1 MALVFSTL
9 AVVTFG
15 GAYAV
20 LGYLGQTAVAE
31 LHWITAPQMVDALGL
46 SEATPGP
53 LILVT
58 QFVGFLA
65 GYHADGIGLAL
76 LAGLLALWVTN
87 IPCFLWI
94 FLFAPHLE
102 KLMSVAWL
110 GRGLTGVTAAV
121 VGMIASISIWFAGQ
135 IWFAAH
141 TRFAL
146 GPFDISLPQW
156 HSVDGLVFSLSAI
169 STILLIWCKWNI
181 LWVLPATALMS
192 AAVSFL

>member
-1 MALVFSTL
+1 MLWLVKDGFLTKVALVFSTL

-76 LAGLLALWVTN
+76 LAGLLAL
-87 IPCFLWI
+87 
-94 FLFAPHLE
+94 
-102 KLMSVAWL
+102 
-110 GRGLTGVTAAV
+110 
-121 VGMIASISIWFAGQ
+121 
-135 IWFAAH
+135 
-141 TRFAL
+141 
-146 GPFDISLPQW
+146 
-156 HSVDGLVFSLSAI
+156 
-169 STILLIWCKWNI
+169 
-181 LWVLPATALMS
+181 
-192 AAVSFL
+192 

>member
-31 LHWITAPQMVDALGL
+31 LNWSTAPQMVDALGL

-94 FLFAPHLE
+94 FRFAPHLE

-121 VGMIASISIWFAGQ
+121 VGVIASISI
-135 IWFAAH
+135 
-141 TRFAL
+141 
-146 GPFDISLPQW
+146 
-156 HSVDGLVFSLSAI
+156 
-169 STILLIWCKWNI
+169 
-181 LWVLPATALMS
+181 
-192 AAVSFL
+192 